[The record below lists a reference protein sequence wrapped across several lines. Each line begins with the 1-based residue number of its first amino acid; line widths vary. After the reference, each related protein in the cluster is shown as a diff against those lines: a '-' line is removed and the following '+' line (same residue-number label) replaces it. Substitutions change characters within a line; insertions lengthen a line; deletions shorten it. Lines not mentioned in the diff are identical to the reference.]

1 MTLFVNVLSMSKQH
15 LSIRYIGTLISSGI
29 FAIRRPNVGAPFLT
43 GSLLCGCC
51 DYCRCETT
59 AKMVE
64 VVRYSKRVQV
74 TGRVRAVLSLGP
86 PRSAVLDAEPP
97 ASSARRTKS
106 LSNMF
111 SELKL
116 RPEILVKQYGR
127 VACRNQFPRKR

>member
-1 MTLFVNVLSMSKQH
+1 MHVLTGAMTNVLMEPTT
-15 LSIRYIGTLISSGI
+15 IVGRMTDPG
-29 FAIRRPNVGAPFLT
+29 NGAPTAGEALP
-43 GSLLCGCC
+43 SA
-51 DYCRCETT
+51 RCETT